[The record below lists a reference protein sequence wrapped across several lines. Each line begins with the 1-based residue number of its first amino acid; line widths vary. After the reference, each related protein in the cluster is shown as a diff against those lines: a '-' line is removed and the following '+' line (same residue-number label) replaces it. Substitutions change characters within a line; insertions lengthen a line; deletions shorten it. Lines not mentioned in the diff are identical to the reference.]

1 MKISVITATLN
12 SAEFLHE
19 CVASVLRQEGGEV
32 EHIIVD
38 GGSTDDTL
46 QIARSN
52 PHLLVVVRPGC
63 SIYEAWNIGLDVAT
77 GDLIGFCNSDDYYA
91 PNAFARIR
99 QKAAAR
105 LDAWMISG
113 KAVQFVRHPTGR
125 EVILTEHFDKV
136 PNRCHLEDLD
146 VFGPAPN
153 ARFFTR
159 KLISRIGKFDTR
171 FRLGSDC
178 SYLMEIAL
186 LRLPVA
192 HVPDVVYYYR
202 SHGKSASLGGNID
215 GLATGLDEKLMI
227 ANEFMRKHRLQP
239 TEVRHLRRA
248 MAVQLSSTIIE
259 TVRTGHWRLASTL
272 VGRIRLLGAAGPLVV
287 FSETC
292 RFAGRFVA
300 KRAGRLAQRRSRA

>member
-19 CVASVLRQEGGEV
+19 CIASVLRQEGGEV

-46 QIARSN
+46 QIARAN
-52 PHLLVVVRPGC
+52 PHLRVIVRPGC

-77 GDLIGFCNSDDYYA
+77 GDLIGFCNSDDYYV
-91 PNAFARIR
+91 PNAFACIR

-105 LDAWMISG
+105 PDAWMISG
-113 KAVQFVRHPTGR
+113 KAVQFVREPTGT
-125 EVILTEHFDKV
+125 EVILAEHFDKV
-136 PNRCHLEDLD
+136 PNRLHLEDLD

-178 SYLMEIAL
+178 AYLMEIAL
-186 LRLPVA
+186 LRMPVA
-192 HVPDVVYYYR
+192 HVPAVVYYYR

-239 TEVRHLRRA
+239 AELRQLRRA
-248 MAVQLSSTIIE
+248 MAVQLNSTIIE
-259 TVRTGHWRLASTL
+259 AVRAGHWRLASTL
-272 VGRIRLLGAAGPLVV
+272 VGRVRLLGAAGPLVV

-292 RFAGRFVA
+292 RFACRFVA
-300 KRAGRLAQRRSRA
+300 KRAGRLTQVRGRA

>member
-12 SAEFLHE
+12 SAEFLKQ
-19 CVASVLRQEGGEV
+19 CIASVLSQEGGEV

-63 SIYEAWNIGLDVAT
+63 SIYEAWNIGLDVAS

-91 PNAFARIR
+91 AHAFARIR
-99 QKAAAR
+99 QKAASR
-105 LDAWMISG
+105 SDAWMISG
-113 KAVQFVRHPTGR
+113 KAVRFAHQPAGNELVLG
-125 EVILTEHFDKV
+125 EHFDKV
-136 PNRCHLEDLD
+136 PNRLHFEDLD

-215 GLATGLDEKLMI
+215 GLTRGLDEKLMI

-239 TEVRHLRRA
+239 AELRHLRRA
-248 MAVQLSSTIIE
+248 MAVQLNSTIIE
-259 TVRTGHWRLASTL
+259 AVKTGHWRLATTL
-272 VGRIRLLGAAGPLVV
+272 AGRLRLLGAAGPIVV
-287 FSETC
+287 FGETC
-292 RFAGRFVA
+292 RFACRFVA
-300 KRAGRLAQRRSRA
+300 KRAGRLAQGRSRA

>member
-19 CVASVLRQEGGEV
+19 CIASVLRQEGGEV

-52 PHLLVVVRPGC
+52 SHLLVIVQPGC

-99 QKAAAR
+99 QQASAR
-105 LDAWMISG
+105 PDAWMISG
-113 KAVQFVRHPTGR
+113 KSVRFTHQPAGN
-125 EVILTEHFDKV
+125 EVILGEHFDKV
-136 PNRCHLEDLD
+136 PNRLHFEDLD

-171 FRLGSDC
+171 FRLASDC

-186 LRLPVA
+186 LRLPV
-192 HVPDVVYYYR
+192 HMCPTWF
-202 SHGKSASLGGNID
+202 IT
-215 GLATGLDEKLMI
+215 TGLMT
-227 ANEFMRKHRLQP
+227 N
-239 TEVRHLRRA
+239 LRRLA
-248 MAVQLSSTIIE
+248 ATLMA
-259 TVRTGHWRLASTL
+259 
-272 VGRIRLLGAAGPLVV
+272 
-287 FSETC
+287 
-292 RFAGRFVA
+292 
-300 KRAGRLAQRRSRA
+300 

>member
-1 MKISVITATLN
+1 MKISVVTATLN

-19 CVASVLRQEGGEV
+19 CIASVLSQEGGEV

-52 PHLLVVVRPGC
+52 PHLLIVVRPGC

-77 GDLIGFCNSDDYYA
+77 GDLIGLCNSDDYYA
-91 PNAFARIR
+91 PDAFARIR

-113 KAVQFVRHPTGR
+113 KAVQFVRGPTGT
-125 EVILTEHFDKV
+125 EVILAEYFDKV
-136 PNRCHLEDLD
+136 PNRLHFEDLD

-159 KLISRIGKFDTR
+159 KLISRIGEFDTR

-202 SHGKSASLGGNID
+202 SHRKSATLGGNI
-215 GLATGLDEKLMI
+215 GALTTGLNEKLVI

-239 TEVRHLRRA
+239 TELRHLRRA
-248 MAVQLSSTIIE
+248 MAVQLNSTLLE
-259 TVRTGHWRLASTL
+259 AVKTGHWRLATTL
-272 VGRIRLLGAAGPLVV
+272 AGRLRLLGAAGPIVV
-287 FSETC
+287 FGEACRIAC
-292 RFAGRFVA
+292 RFIA
-300 KRAGRLAQRRSRA
+300 KRAGRLTQVRSRA

>member
-12 SAEFLHE
+12 SADFLHE
-19 CVASVLRQEGGEV
+19 CIASVLRQEGGEV

-46 QIARSN
+46 QIARAN
-52 PHLLVVVRPGC
+52 PHLRVIVRLGC

-77 GDLIGFCNSDDYYA
+77 GDLIGFCNSDDYYV
-91 PNAFARIR
+91 PNAFACIR

-105 LDAWMISG
+105 PDAWMISG
-113 KAVQFVRHPTGR
+113 KAVQFVREPTGT
-125 EVILTEHFDKV
+125 EVILAEHFDKV
-136 PNRCHLEDLD
+136 PNRLHLEDLD

-178 SYLMEIAL
+178 AYLMEIAL

-215 GLATGLDEKLMI
+215 GLATGLDEKLVI

-239 TEVRHLRRA
+239 AELRHLRRA
-248 MAVQLSSTIIE
+248 MAVQLNSTIIE
-259 TVRTGHWRLASTL
+259 AVRAGQWRLAATL
-272 VGRIRLLGAAGPLVV
+272 AGRVRLLGAAGPLAV
-287 FSETC
+287 FGETC
-292 RFAGRFVA
+292 RVACRFVA
-300 KRAGRLAQRRSRA
+300 KRAGRLAQGRGHA